1 MPQVFN
7 RLQINSSH
15 IASSLKSVSPK
26 NSYKIS
32 NRTAKQK
39 GMTFI
44 EVLIALV
51 IMVTGILGAVAMQA
65 TAKKGSFDAMQR
77 SLASSL
83 AQDIIERMRG
93 NNATTLALYAVSSP
107 YGTGKI
113 ASAPTCNTA
122 AALCTPTEMV
132 TNDLFGWEQS
142 LMGAGAT
149 NSGNNVGGLVGGIGC
164 LTVNGNAVTVV
175 VTWQGKAEYS
185 DANQAANCGTS
196 SNTRRQVV
204 VEAFVL

>member
-1 MPQVFN
+1 MSQRV
-7 RLQINSSH
+7 NSQNISTQG
-15 IASSLKSVSPK
+15 LNKS
-26 NSYKIS
+26 
-32 NRTAKQK
+32 TAKQN

-83 AQDIIERMRG
+83 AQDIVEKMRG
-93 NNATTLALYAVSSP
+93 NNSATLASYATNSP
-107 YGTGKI
+107 YGTGKV
-113 ASAPTCNTA
+113 ASSPTCNSA
-122 AALCTPTEMV
+122 AALCTPTQMV
-132 TNDLFGWEQS
+132 THDLYRWEQS

-164 LTVNGNAVTVV
+164 LTVTGNAVTVV
-175 VTWQGKAEYS
+175 VTWQGRTKLVNGSTEG
-185 DANQAANCGTS
+185 CGVTG
-196 SNTRRQVV
+196 NKRRQVV
-204 VEAFVL
+204 VEAFVF